1 MNESLGSSPA
11 WDDTQ
16 VDLGLAKGGGG
27 RCEDDVAHEGEF
39 TASSELKFR
48 KKRKKEKKLEGG
60 KQKKKKQVGNK
71 QNHRSVTQLIGL
83 CVGGGDGFEW
93 SETLLTA

>member
-1 MNESLGSSPA
+1 MNESLGSSAA

-48 KKRKKEKKLEGG
+48 KKEKKEK
-60 KQKKKKQVGNK
+60 
-71 QNHRSVTQLIGL
+71 RS
-83 CVGGGDGFEW
+83 
-93 SETLLTA
+93 